1 MFDPT
6 DLSPFEADL
15 KAGYDLENP
24 EWKYDVVPEMIDGK
38 NVIDYVDPDIDRM
51 LEELEREEEQQQEE
65 FEREMEENDLEVDEE
80 DLQLIA
86 DFHRQRK
93 FARQNQMETQQ
104 SHGQVECVVCVI
116 AVVVQFFQAVRRPI
130 AASDFKE
137 ALVLAGMTPEQAE
150 QRTRERSKSRSRGR
164 EVEIVFSFL
173 SFRKQNC

>member
-1 MFDPT
+1 VFDPT

-24 EWKYDVVPEMIDGK
+24 DWKYDVIPEMVDGK

-104 SHGQVECVVCVI
+104 SHGQVERNEMLRLMLMMLLLLMTMLLLLLILFFNNRLFVV
-116 AVVVQFFQAVRRPI
+116 RLLLRT
-130 AASDFKE
+130 
-137 ALVLAGMTPEQAE
+137 L
-150 QRTRERSKSRSRGR
+150 RTRW
-164 EVEIVFSFL
+164 
-173 SFRKQNC
+173 CWPA